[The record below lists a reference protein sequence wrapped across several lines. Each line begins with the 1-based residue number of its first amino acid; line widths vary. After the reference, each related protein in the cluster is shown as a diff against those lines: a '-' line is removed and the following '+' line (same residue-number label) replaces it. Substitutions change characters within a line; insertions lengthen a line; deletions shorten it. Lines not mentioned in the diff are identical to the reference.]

1 VLWGGCRT
9 PEGATFEP
17 MISRRARGPFP
28 SLGRILFRISPFPIP
43 VAREREEKENDM
55 NLNNVAHLFFDAA
68 IMTEVK
74 RRPLLLPEVSLAL
87 PRS

>member
-1 VLWGGCRT
+1 MWHT
-9 PEGATFEP
+9 
-17 MISRRARGPFP
+17 
-28 SLGRILFRISPFPIP
+28 
-43 VAREREEKENDM
+43 
-55 NLNNVAHLFFDAA
+55 FFDAA